1 MKERGFYPS
10 RLFGGKYFVRWPGY
24 GFPKI
29 KVPEELPVKSERGLA
44 IPALSP
50 FLEIQGLQV
59 KPYDPKKEGK
69 RYHTVG
75 SKKGGSQPLFSLPNG
90 DTPVYCWIPRTIVK
104 NGDEIEPFKIGIC
117 EGGLKPAIAA
127 SIIHQV

>member
-1 MKERGFYPS
+1 MR
-10 RLFGGKYFVRWPGY
+10 
-24 GFPKI
+24 
-29 KVPEELPVKSERGLA
+29 VPDELPVKSERGLA
-44 IPALSP
+44 IPALTP

-90 DTPVYCWIPRTIVK
+90 DTPVYCWIPKVIVK
-104 NGDEIEPFKIGIC
+104 IANDTDAFKIGIC

-127 SIIHQV
+127 SIMNQVYIYKIYHIKFRYF